1 MVLNKPYYFYAEE
14 MRVVTNQNVG
24 LKIVTGNLEGIKHYV
39 FVAKGPI
46 KVILVHLWAPPKQND
61 AEIYK
66 ARGVRVEH
74 DSVHVV
80 ENEGDVDLTALVD
93 LIS

>member
-46 KVILVHLWAPPKQND
+46 KVILVHL
-61 AEIYK
+61 
-66 ARGVRVEH
+66 
-74 DSVHVV
+74 
-80 ENEGDVDLTALVD
+80 
-93 LIS
+93 